1 VTAPL
6 QNVAATSFL
15 RRSPSGVT
23 VSVHVQPRARRNA
36 LELSAAG
43 VLKAAVTAAPEDGK
57 ANAAVIALLAAAW
70 RIPKSAIAVKQGAV
84 ARDKVFSMT
93 GEPGALESRIG
104 EWIEG
109 NG

>member
-1 VTAPL
+1 MAAPL
-6 QNVAATSFL
+6 QTAAAASFL

-23 VSVHVQPRARRNA
+23 VSVHVQPGARRNA
-36 LELSAAG
+36 LELSAVG

-57 ANAAVIALLAAAW
+57 ANVAVIALLAAAW

-84 ARDKVFSMT
+84 ARNKVFSVT